1 MNLSQLEEKLGLK
14 FKNQD
19 LFQTAFIHRSYLNE
33 KAAFTLPSNERLEFL
48 GDAVLQLVVSEH
60 LYKKFPG
67 EPEGNLTNYR
77 ASIVNA
83 RTLSSVSASLGLG
96 EYLMLS
102 RGEEASGG
110 RSRPYLLANTFEA
123 LLGAIYLDLGLEP
136 AHKFVHRYIIPEL
149 TSIIEQDLFKDYKSK
164 LQEQAQEK
172 LSLTPIY
179 KVLKE
184 EGPDH
189 AKEFT
194 VGVFLGEK
202 EVGRG
207 IGASKQI
214 AEQEA
219 AKEALLKTS
228 WQETA

>member
-1 MNLSQLEEKLGLK
+1 MNLSILEEKLNLK
-14 FKNQD
+14 FNDQD
-19 LFQTAFIHRSYLNE
+19 LFQTAFVHRSYLNE
-33 KAAFTLPSNERLEFL
+33 KTAFNLPSNERLEFL
-48 GDAVLQLVVSEH
+48 GDAVLQLIASEH
-60 LYKKFPG
+60 LYKTFPG

-83 RTLSSVSASLGLG
+83 KTLSSVSAKLGLG

-110 RSRPYLLANTFEA
+110 RNRPYLLANTIEA
-123 LLGAIYLDLGLEP
+123 LLGAIYLDQGLP
-136 AHKFVHRYIIPEL
+136 KAHDFVHSYIIPEL
-149 TSIIEQDLFKDYKSK
+149 TTIIELDLFKDYKSK

-172 LSLTPIY
+172 LSLTPVY
-179 KVLKE
+179 KVTQE

-189 AKEFT
+189 AKQFT
-194 VGVFLGEK
+194 VGVMLGEK

-207 IGASKQI
+207 TGASKQI

-219 AKEALLKTS
+219 AKIALGGDIF
-228 WQETA
+228 QEKA